1 MVDEVFKKC
10 NDRKKLRRSSNGS
23 QNHKRKFRVRGFA
36 VENTCSRRFLGDV
49 VSAVQNARADYSA
62 TRRKKQ
68 GSIKIGKVNIDEEQE
83 LAVKFEVDSIPTI
96 YVFKDGK
103 VANHSVGLQPLEE
116 LERLL
121 D

>member
-1 MVDEVFKKC
+1 MEVKITKENFESEVLQSKIPVLVDFW
-10 NDRKKLRRSSNGS
+10 
-23 QNHKRKFRVRGFA
+23 
-36 VENTCSRRFLGDV
+36 
-49 VSAVQNARADYSA
+49 A
-62 TRRKKQ
+62 TWCPPCRMLAPIIQQLDEKKQ

-83 LAVKFEVDSIPTI
+83 LAMKFEVDSIPTI

>member
-1 MVDEVFKKC
+1 MEVKITKENFESEVLQSKIPVLVDFW
-10 NDRKKLRRSSNGS
+10 
-23 QNHKRKFRVRGFA
+23 
-36 VENTCSRRFLGDV
+36 
-49 VSAVQNARADYSA
+49 A
-62 TRRKKQ
+62 TWCPPCRMLAPIIQQLDEKKQ